1 MLLSYGKP
9 VTASTT
15 KDEFKADA
23 LTDELTKTFWL
34 AEANDE
40 RQWVMIDLEKPAD
53 VYAVQINYHDYQS
66 NMYGRYE
73 GLHHR
78 YLIEGSLDG
87 ENWEILVDCKES
99 YRDTPND
106 YVELAL
112 PKSARY
118 IRYKNIDIPT
128 PNLAISEL
136 RVFGLGM
143 GKAPQQ
149 PKKLVLDRQADRERC
164 ARLQHTLGHCT
175 GQTYSSW
182 MVYDKTDLL
191 MKALTADQDYY
202 FCVEAFNENGVS
214 LRSEVKHV
222 K

>member
-1 MLLSYGKP
+1 MVRIGIYWWTVRKVIG
-9 VTASTT
+9 
-15 KDEFKADA
+15 
-23 LTDELTKTFWL
+23 
-34 AEANDE
+34 
-40 RQWVMIDLEKPAD
+40 
-53 VYAVQINYHDYQS
+53 
-66 NMYGRYE
+66 
-73 GLHHR
+73 
-78 YLIEGSLDG
+78 
-87 ENWEILVDCKES
+87 IL
-99 YRDTPND
+99 PND

-136 RVFGLGM
+136 RVFGLGT

-149 PKKLVLDRQADRERC
+149 PKKLVLDRQADRRDISIRWE
-164 ARLQHTLGHCT
+164 AVKGAQGYNILWGIAPDKL
-175 GQTYSSW
+175 YSSW

-191 MKALTADQDYY
+191 MKTLTADQDYY

>member
-1 MLLSYGKP
+1 
-9 VTASTT
+9 
-15 KDEFKADA
+15 
-23 LTDELTKTFWL
+23 
-34 AEANDE
+34 
-40 RQWVMIDLEKPAD
+40 
-53 VYAVQINYHDYQS
+53 
-66 NMYGRYE
+66 MYGRYE

-87 ENWEILVDCKES
+87 ENWDILVDRKES

-136 RVFGLGM
+136 RVFGLG
-143 GKAPQQ
+143 
-149 PKKLVLDRQADRERC
+149 
-164 ARLQHTLGHCT
+164 T
-175 GQTYSSW
+175 
-182 MVYDKTDLL
+182 VYDKTDLL
-191 MKALTADQDYY
+191 MKTLTADQDYY